1 MINQHY
7 FLNLKYRQWLLLFQ
21 PSARNVNPGALS
33 TKRNYGRKCAHM
45 QQQGF
50 AVLRIDSE
58 DFSRISAL
66 IQFLDFMQGSLR
78 YTMLMRFCQN
88 VNMASSIFE
97 KKTKTEIQFNCIF
110 KSSFWSLRCKL
121 FTSVF
126 QSDGYKS
133 LN

>member
-7 FLNLKYRQWLLLFQ
+7 FLNLKNRQWLLLFQ

-58 DFSRISAL
+58 DFSRITAL
-66 IQFLDFMQGSLR
+66 IQFLGLMQGSLR

-97 KKTKTEIQFNCIF
+97 KKQKLKFNLIACLNHHF
-110 KSSFWSLRCKL
+110 GPLDASCLLRFFSRMDINL
-121 FTSVF
+121 
-126 QSDGYKS
+126 
-133 LN
+133 